1 MKRYKKNGHF
11 CPFILLEP
19 MVNSYLLDV
28 IKAMTSSERQEFLQY
43 LKVFSSDTPFSIRLF
58 EEILKGEPTFDH
70 DLLLKQNIYST
81 LYGAEIQVQG
91 KLEKLMSELNK
102 HLRTYLLQKMYTSQE
117 NEILHQIHWAK
128 WQRER
133 GLSERSRQTLTK
145 IKAIRESGQQESL
158 EKYQL
163 NLLYSEEEHM
173 WESTYNRVKG
183 DLGVPQLIQDLDL
196 YFLNYRTD
204 RVNRYLL
211 QQKVAKLAE
220 VDFSLDHLRSW
231 ESESIQLAVNLKI
244 NQMLQAET
252 PDGDDALALMAFLI
266 QNESRLSV
274 ESLDHAYAFLRSS
287 CTLLIN
293 AGHLEFIPIQHKI
306 HLDNLKRGYFFINNE
321 ISPNSYVNI
330 VQIATRAND
339 ISWAKDFTELF
350 RNKLV
355 GGDKDQF
362 FYKLNMAQ
370 CFFSERAFEAAS
382 NYVPEAPSNSHYY
395 QIAKRL
401 ELKIYYELQ
410 SDLLIYK
417 IDAYR
422 KYIERTA
429 PKVASNNVR
438 ELYLN
443 FLKILHQLAQSPP
456 KDKARSTRL
465 IKRIEEKKYIA
476 ERSWLLEKAR
486 ELG

>member
-1 MKRYKKNGHF
+1 MPRHS
-11 CPFILLEP
+11 LEP

-28 IKAMTSSERQEFLQY
+28 IKVMTSSERQGFLQF
-43 LKVFSSDTPFSIRLF
+43 LKAYSADNHLLVKLF
-58 EEILKGEPTFDH
+58 EQVLNVEPTFEPE
-70 DLLLKQNIYST
+70 LLSKQNVYLA
-81 LYGAEIQVQG
+81 LYGTEDQVHG

-102 HLRTYLLQKMYTSQE
+102 HLRTYLLQRMYVSEE

-133 GLSERSRQTLTK
+133 GLFDRAKQTLSK
-145 IKAIRESGQQESL
+145 LKSIREAEQQESL

-163 NLLYSEEEHM
+163 IFLYSEEEHK

-196 YFLNYRTD
+196 YFLNLRTALA
-204 RVNRYLL
+204 NRFFL
-211 QQKVAKLAE
+211 QQKVAKLA
-220 VDFSLDHLRSW
+220 DFNFSLDRLRSL
-231 ESESIQLAVNLKI
+231 ENTSIQLAVNVKI
-244 NQMLQAET
+244 TQMLQAET
-252 PDGDDALALMAFLI
+252 PNEKDALALMDFLI
-266 QNESRLSV
+266 QHETQLSE
-274 ESLDHAYAFLRSS
+274 ESLDHAYAFLRNS

-293 AGHLEFIPIQHKI
+293 AGHLEFVPIQHKI
-306 HLDNLKRGYFFINNE
+306 HLDNLKRGYFFINDE
-321 ISPNSYVNI
+321 ISPNAYVNI
-330 VQIATRAND
+330 VQIATRANE
-339 ISWAKDFTELF
+339 ISWAKEFTESF
-350 RNKLV
+350 RNRLV
-355 GGDKDQF
+355 GGDADQF

-429 PKVASNNVR
+429 PKVASDNVR

-456 KDKARSTRL
+456 KDKARSARL
-465 IKRIEEKKYIA
+465 IKRIEEKKFIA